1 MAATDTLDGD
11 DLFRDDDVPGP
22 RIQNFKDEMASM
34 PFLPRLTIYL
44 SIACM
49 VLLFIQ
55 CVFIMPVILIKYG
68 WGYAGGYVK

>member
-22 RIQNFKDEMASM
+22 RIQSFKDEMASM